1 MKVGLSFSRCVL
13 DIVEGQIDI
22 NDVLVVISRTDF
34 DPNDNDQWTNIW
46 RGYTG
51 TGSLHQSREWAHWVD
66 VEDAEQRF
74 RQVSIAL
81 WNEGKLHQPRKFGAY
96 PRRRPEYWLET
107 VLPDSEL
114 ERNPSVKAAWD
125 HFQTLAGLA
134 GTELDREYQ

>member
-13 DIVEGQIDI
+13 DIVEGRINID
-22 NDVLVVISRTDF
+22 DVLVVISRTDF
-34 DPNDNDQWTNIW
+34 DPNDNEQWTNIW

-51 TGSLHQSREWAHWVD
+51 TGSLNQSREWAHWLD
-66 VEDAEQRF
+66 AEDAEQRF
-74 RQVSIAL
+74 RQVAIDL

-96 PRRRPEYWLET
+96 PGRRSEYWLET

-125 HFQTLAGLA
+125 YFQTLAGLA
-134 GTELDREYQ
+134 GTELDREYR